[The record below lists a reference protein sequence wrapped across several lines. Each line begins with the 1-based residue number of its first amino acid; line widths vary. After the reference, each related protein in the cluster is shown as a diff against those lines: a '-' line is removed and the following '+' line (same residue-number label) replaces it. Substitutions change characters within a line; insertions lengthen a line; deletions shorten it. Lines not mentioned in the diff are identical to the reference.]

1 MIRAVLDAN
10 VFVSALLSPRGFPS
24 KILAAWHAERFHLV
38 ISPAIL
44 EEISRVFP
52 YPKIALRH
60 RWPEEKIGLFMEDL
74 AHLAI
79 LTPSE
84 RTLNVIAED
93 PSDNR
98 YLECAAEGGAEY
110 VVSGDQHLLQL
121 ATYQGIK
128 ILTPREF
135 LAVLAHLRSP

>member
-44 EEISRVFP
+44 EEISRVFHF
-52 YPKIALRH
+52 PKIALRH
-60 RWPEEKIGLFMEDL
+60 RWPEEKIRLFIEDL

-79 LTPSE
+79 LTPGE
-84 RTLNVIAED
+84 PTLNVIAED

-98 YLECAAEGGAEY
+98 YLECAVEGGAEY
-110 VVSGDQHLLQL
+110 IVSGDQHLLQL
-121 ATYQGIK
+121 ATYQEIR
-128 ILTPREF
+128 ILTPKEF
-135 LAVLAHLRSP
+135 LGVLARPRSL